1 MVLDV
6 KELLCRTEL
15 TKEDF
20 LLLMLSPMGKQAL
33 EEYGNIVAVDGS
45 GGTTVYKHMQ
55 MIAFVVAN
63 AGRST
68 VVAVAYVLSE
78 REDVYAAVFAVLKLW
93 APKWFLRGVQ
103 SDLAFAPF
111 NAATLLQE
119 RHELWGEGVVI
130 RWFFCL
136 WHLKRAVRAQLI
148 QLLARPKLDLEAEWG
163 KVRTAIYQLVMRII
177 GDRRDKHGFR
187 NLRHANL
194 AEMEC
199 DIAVLRRLLITYRQF
214 EALQYLNT
222 YLFGKDGG
230 RIAYWA
236 PFARLEF
243 ALVHR
248 KDEVREKTRSDGVHA
263 INIPSILVVNMYLEA
278 FFKIIKHLVLKGR
291 QGNRLDVVT
300 GGVVS
305 FFKRDI
311 MKLIALPVAA
321 LLPCGD
327 DIDEA
332 TVDSRIES
340 ALTREVAL
348 HSA

>member
-1 MVLDV
+1 MTSTVLLIEDALDNRHIARAVYKPCGVPTRGVNVSRLMAADV
-6 KELLCRTEL
+6 KEVLCRAEL

-93 APKWFLRGVQ
+93 APKWLLRGVQ

-119 RHELWGEGVVI
+119 RHKLWGEGVVI

-148 QLLARPKLDLEAEWG
+148 QLLARPKHGLEAKWG
-163 KVRTAIYQLVMRII
+163 KVRTAIYQHVMRII

-222 YLFGKDGG
+222 YLS
-230 RIAYWA
+230 
-236 PFARLEF
+236 ART
-243 ALVHR
+243 AGASR
-248 KDEVREKTRSDGVHA
+248 TGPPSRGSSSRWCTARTRCARRHVPTGCT
-263 INIPSILVVNMYLEA
+263 PSTFPASSLVVNMYLDA
-278 FFKIIKHLVLKGR
+278 FLKIIKHLVLKGR
-291 QGNRLDVVT
+291 QGNRLDT
-300 GGVVS
+300 S
-305 FFKRDI
+305 R
-311 MKLIALPVAA
+311 
-321 LLPCGD
+321 
-327 DIDEA
+327 A
-332 TVDSRIES
+332 TWS
-340 ALTREVAL
+340 APSNAT
-348 HSA
+348 S